1 MAWDVFISHASE
13 DKEAFVRSLAESLR
27 RKQVRVWFD
36 EFTLTV
42 GDSLRRSID
51 NGLAHSRYG
60 IVVIS
65 PDFLKKEWPQK
76 ELDGLTARE
85 ADGHKVVLPVWHNV
99 DRETVLRY
107 SPLLADLWASRSAK
121 GVEGVVEDL
130 MNVVRS

>member
-1 MAWDVFISHASE
+1 M
-13 DKEAFVRSLAESLR
+13 KSLKSCPVLGIVQGDEIGSRDILSSCLSR
-27 RKQVRVWFD
+27 RGRP
-36 EFTLTV
+36 
-42 GDSLRRSID
+42 
-51 NGLAHSRYG
+51 SRKAGRGG

-85 ADGHKVVLPVWHNV
+85 VDGHKVILPVWHNV
-99 DRETVLRY
+99 DAETVRRH